1 MSAVGKG
8 RLPVTGTQAD
18 VAGVTLPSLS
28 RHPDLRAPAV
38 GRSLPDRS
46 ARKDYPVRKVLSRL
60 GELVAVLVLVSFGV
74 FLLVALLPGD
84 PATAILGPG
93 HPAKDYAALRQELGL
108 DQSLWQRYG
117 SWLGHALT
125 GNLGHSIV
133 PPNSAVMARIGQALP
148 VSLEL
153 AVLGMVIALLIAVPL
168 SLISAYRE
176 GGLVDRVVG
185 AGMFAVLSV
194 PSFLLGLL
202 LIMGVVEGMGLLPRS
217 QWVRLSADLGGN
229 LQHAILPAIVIA
241 LPEAAL
247 YTRVLRNDLV
257 RTLREDYVLAAR
269 AKGMP
274 PWRVMV
280 NEALRPSSF
289 SLVTI
294 LGISLGTLIGSTVI
308 VEYLFSLP
316 GMGTL
321 IVSAASQG
329 DFPMVQGAALVI
341 AALYVLINAAIDLVY
356 GYLDPRTRRVDA

>member
-1 MSAVGKG
+1 M
-8 RLPVTGTQAD
+8 
-18 VAGVTLPSLS
+18 
-28 RHPDLRAPAV
+28 
-38 GRSLPDRS
+38 
-46 ARKDYPVRKVLSRL
+46 RKVVAKL
-60 GELVAVLVLVSFGV
+60 GELIAVLALVSFGV
-74 FLLVALLPGD
+74 FLLVALIPGD
-84 PATAILGPG
+84 PAAAILGPG
-93 HPAKDYAALRQELGL
+93 HPKSDYAALRQELGL
-108 DQSLWQRYG
+108 NESLWHRYG

-125 GNLGHSIV
+125 GDLGHSIV
-133 PPNSAVMARIGQALP
+133 PPQSGVMSRIGQALP

-153 AVLGMVIALLIAVPL
+153 AILGMAIALLIAIPL
-168 SLISAYRE
+168 SLLSAYNE
-176 GGLVDRVVG
+176 GGLVDRVVS

-194 PSFLLGLL
+194 PSFVLGLL
-202 LIMGVVEGMGLLPRS
+202 LIMGVVEQFGWLPRS
-217 QWVRLSADLGGN
+217 QWVRLTTDLPGN

-247 YTRVLRNDLV
+247 YTRILRNDLV

-280 NEALRPSSF
+280 AEALRPSSF
-289 SLVTI
+289 SLITI

-321 IVSAASQG
+321 IVTAASEG

-341 AALYVLINAAIDLVY
+341 AAIYVVVNATIDVGY
-356 GYLDPRTRRVDA
+356 GFLDPRTRRAHV